1 VFDPFKDFETSG
13 YLRNKFAE
21 KDPQIVQELEH
32 QMFRVSLDEA
42 IAYLAKRRSALR
54 YEDFLAVWMA
64 TAAPCWWSTASY
76 AIEPASAS
84 NGTARVS
91 QTT

>member
-32 QMFRVSLDEA
+32 QMFRVSLGRSHRILGETA
-42 IAYLAKRRSALR
+42 KCLAL
-54 YEDFLAVWMA
+54 
-64 TAAPCWWSTASY
+64 
-76 AIEPASAS
+76 
-84 NGTARVS
+84 
-91 QTT
+91 